1 MEFSS
6 IRVVPSHVL
15 LRPLEGTGRQC
26 AVNIPGYIR
35 EDLFLLLQKYFYSR
49 KNPIEKSGRSLGLYI
64 WCIFLTEAP
73 V

>member
-6 IRVVPSHVL
+6 IRVVLSHVL

-35 EDLFLLLQKYFYSR
+35 EDYRNTSR
-49 KNPIEKSGRSLGLYI
+49 KNPIEKSGWSLGLYI
-64 WCIFLTEAP
+64 WRIFLTEAP